1 MRWSYPIRIFSTFFL
16 FLCFRIIGILISIE
30 NKLTKKIDLP
40 TLENR
45 LRTSDL
51 CCGGAIPH
59 LSPEIP
65 THQFYVLHKKLSKM
79 NKPPPPI
86 RLNVLIACEES
97 QTSCM
102 AFRQLGH
109 NAYSCDLQPCSGGHP
124 EWHIQGDALDLLELH
139 WDLVI
144 AHPPC
149 TYLCQGSATRMF
161 PSGVLNPLR
170 LQQAEKAKAFFMAF
184 YNAACPHIAIENP
197 RPLKIVGLPWST
209 QVIEPWQFGE
219 PWSKE
224 THLWLKDL
232 PLLRPTQIVTHHRC
246 FTSAKWDAKSRSKT
260 FAGIA
265 AAWADQ
271 WSRFIL
277 ESDYP

>member
-1 MRWSYPIRIFSTFFL
+1 MRWDEFLTEYPTFFL
-16 FLCFRIIGILISIE
+16 FICFRIILILISFADT
-30 NKLTKKIDLP
+30 LTKKIHLP
-40 TLENR
+40 YMANR

-51 CCGGAIPH
+51 CFCWELFH
-59 LSPEIP
+59 LSPDILS
-65 THQFYVLHKKLSKM
+65 HQFFVSLIKLSKM
-79 NKPPPPI
+79 NRPPPPI

-97 QTSCM
+97 QTSCL

-109 NAYSCDLQPCSGGHP
+109 NAFSCDLLPCSGGHP
-124 EWHIQGDALDLLELH
+124 EWHFQCDALGLLDLH

-149 TYLCQGSATRMF
+149 TYLCQASATRMF
-161 PSGVLNPLR
+161 PNCQLDPQR
-170 LQQAEKAKAFFMAF
+170 LLKAQEAKAFFMAF

-197 RPLKIVGLPWST
+197 RPLKVVGLPWST
-209 QVIEPWQFGE
+209 QVIQPWQFGE

-232 PLLRPTQIVTHHRC
+232 PLLRPTQIETHRKC
-246 FTSAKWDAKSRSKT
+246 FTSAKCDAKSRSKT

-277 ESDYP
+277 ESDYS

>member
-1 MRWSYPIRIFSTFFL
+1 MQSCRIRGNAEVRPPNVSHRQRHEVE
-16 FLCFRIIGILISIE
+16 RIPNGILHLFFVPLFAHNSHSNFGTIATGLIRSF
-30 NKLTKKIDLP
+30 
-40 TLENR
+40 
-45 LRTSDL
+45 
-51 CCGGAIPH
+51 PH
-59 LSPEIP
+59 VSLNGFQI
-65 THQFYVLHKKLSKM
+65 M
-79 NKPPPPI
+79 NKPPPQI
-86 RLNVLIACEES
+86 KLNVLIACEES
-97 QTSCM
+97 QTSCL

-149 TYLCQGSATRMF
+149 TYLSAAAARYMWA
-161 PSGVLNPLR
+161 GHKVNRER
-170 LQQAEKAKAFFMAF
+170 LVKAMQARSFFMNF

-209 QVIEPWQFGE
+209 QVIEPWEFGE

-232 PLLRPTQIVTHHRC
+232 PLLRPTKIVTE
-246 FTSAKWDAKSRSKT
+246 FKSYTHYTKGSVQRSKT
-260 FAGIA
+260 FPGLA

-277 ESDYP
+277 ESDYS

>member
-1 MRWSYPIRIFSTFFL
+1 MRWSYPIRIFSTFIFSISKKDRFDDL
-16 FLCFRIIGILISIE
+16 GKIAPESRFVLSWDNSPPFARNPHTSIFRLTLKTIKKKSI
-30 NKLTKKIDLP
+30 
-40 TLENR
+40 
-45 LRTSDL
+45 
-51 CCGGAIPH
+51 
-59 LSPEIP
+59 
-65 THQFYVLHKKLSKM
+65 M

-97 QTSCM
+97 QTSCL

-124 EWHIQGDALDLLELH
+124 EWHIQGDALDLLENH

-161 PSGVLNPLR
+161 PNGVLNTLR

-232 PLLRPTQIVTHHRC
+232 PLLRPTQIVSHHRC

-260 FAGIA
+260 FPGIA
-265 AAWADQ
+265 AAWANQ

-277 ESDYP
+277 ESDYS

>member
-1 MRWSYPIRIFSTFFL
+1 
-16 FLCFRIIGILISIE
+16 
-30 NKLTKKIDLP
+30 
-40 TLENR
+40 
-45 LRTSDL
+45 
-51 CCGGAIPH
+51 
-59 LSPEIP
+59 
-65 THQFYVLHKKLSKM
+65 M

-97 QTSCM
+97 QTSCL

-124 EWHIQGDALDLLELH
+124 EWHIQDDVLKLLDKK
-139 WDLVI
+139 WDLII

-149 TYLCQGSATRMF
+149 TYLSAAAARYMWAGHKLNEERMMKA
-161 PSGVLNPLR
+161 R
-170 LQQAEKAKAFFMAF
+170 QARSFFMML
-184 YNAACPHIAIENP
+184 YEAACPHIAIENP

-232 PLLRPTQIVTHHRC
+232 PLLRPTQIVTNHRC

-260 FAGIA
+260 FPGIA
-265 AAWADQ
+265 AAWASQ

-277 ESDYP
+277 ESDYS

>member
-1 MRWSYPIRIFSTFFL
+1 MRWDDFLTENPTFFL
-16 FLCFRIIGILISIE
+16 FLCFRIIVVLISIE
-30 NKLTKKIDLP
+30 NRLTKKIDLP
-40 TLENR
+40 TLANR
-45 LRTSDL
+45 LMTSDL
-51 CCGGAIPH
+51 CCSGTIPH
-59 LSPEIP
+59 LSPKIH
-65 THQFYVLHKKLSKM
+65 THQFFVSLKILSKM

-97 QTSCM
+97 QTSCL
-102 AFRQLGH
+102 AFRLLGH

-149 TYLCQGSATRMF
+149 TYLSAAGARYMWA
-161 PSGVLNPLR
+161 GHEINKER
-170 LQQAEKAKAFFMAF
+170 LQKAMQARSFFMKF

-197 RPLKIVGLPWST
+197 RPLKIVRLPWST

-219 PWSKE
+219 AWSKE

-232 PLLRPTQIVTHHRC
+232 PLLRPTNIVSKYKSYTRC
-246 FTSAKWDAKSRSKT
+246 TRGSVQRSKT
-260 FAGIA
+260 FPGLA

>member
-1 MRWSYPIRIFSTFFL
+1 
-16 FLCFRIIGILISIE
+16 
-30 NKLTKKIDLP
+30 
-40 TLENR
+40 
-45 LRTSDL
+45 
-51 CCGGAIPH
+51 
-59 LSPEIP
+59 
-65 THQFYVLHKKLSKM
+65 M

-97 QTSCM
+97 QTSCL

-109 NAYSCDLQPCSGGHP
+109 NAYSCDLQTCSGGHP
-124 EWHIQGDALDLLELH
+124 EWHIQGDALDLLENH

-149 TYLCQGSATRMF
+149 TYLCQGSTTRMF
-161 PSGVLNPLR
+161 PNGVLNPLR

-184 YNAACPHIAIENP
+184 YNADCPHIAIENP
-197 RPLKIVGLPWST
+197 RPLKIVGLPWAT

-232 PLLRPTQIVTHHRC
+232 PLLRPTQIVTDHKC

-260 FAGIA
+260 FPGIA

-277 ESDYP
+277 ESDYSYHFIDVKKMI

>member
-1 MRWSYPIRIFSTFFL
+1 M
-16 FLCFRIIGILISIE
+16 
-30 NKLTKKIDLP
+30 TKKIDLP
-40 TLENR
+40 SSGNR
-45 LRTSDL
+45 SLRAFCVTS
-51 CCGGAIPH
+51 GGLSH
-59 LSPEIP
+59 LSPEIR
-65 THQFYVLHKKLSKM
+65 THQFFVSLKKLSKM

-97 QTSCM
+97 QTSCL

-124 EWHIQGDALDLLELH
+124 EWHIQGDVLELLDKE
-139 WDLVI
+139 WDLII

-161 PSGVLNPLR
+161 PHGVIDPLR
-170 LQQAEKAKAFFMAF
+170 LQQAEKAKAFFMQF

-209 QVIEPWQFGE
+209 QVIEPWDYGE
-219 PWSKE
+219 HWSKE

-232 PLLRPTQIVTHHRC
+232 PLLRPTQIVTNHKC

-265 AAWADQ
+265 AAWAHQ
-271 WSRFIL
+271 WSQFIL
-277 ESDYP
+277 ESDYS

>member
-1 MRWSYPIRIFSTFFL
+1 M
-16 FLCFRIIGILISIE
+16 
-30 NKLTKKIDLP
+30 
-40 TLENR
+40 
-45 LRTSDL
+45 TSVF
-51 CCGGAIPH
+51 CCGGTIPH

-65 THQFYVLHKKLSKM
+65 THAFFVSLKKLSKM
-79 NKPPPPI
+79 NKPPPTI

-102 AFRQLGH
+102 AFRKLGH

-149 TYLCQGSATRMF
+149 TYMCQGSSTSMF
-161 PSGVLNPLR
+161 PNGILDPIR
-170 LQQAEKAKAFFMAF
+170 LQHAKEAKAFFMRF

-209 QVIEPWQFGE
+209 QFIQPYEYGE

-232 PLLRPTQIVTHHRC
+232 PLLRPTQIVSNHRC

-260 FAGIA
+260 FPGIA
-265 AAWADQ
+265 AAWASQ
-271 WSRFIL
+271 WSKFIL
-277 ESDYP
+277 ESDYY

>member
-1 MRWSYPIRIFSTFFL
+1 
-16 FLCFRIIGILISIE
+16 
-30 NKLTKKIDLP
+30 
-40 TLENR
+40 
-45 LRTSDL
+45 
-51 CCGGAIPH
+51 
-59 LSPEIP
+59 
-65 THQFYVLHKKLSKM
+65 M

-97 QTSCM
+97 QTSCIE
-102 AFRQLGH
+102 FRQLGH

-124 EWHIQGDALDLLELH
+124 EWHIQGDVLKLLDKE
-139 WDLVI
+139 WDLII

-161 PSGVLNPLR
+161 PNGVLNPIR
-170 LQQAEKAKAFFMAF
+170 LQQAEKAKAFFMQF

-197 RPLKIVGLPWST
+197 RPLKIVGLPWAT
-209 QVIEPWQFGE
+209 QIIEPWEYGE

-246 FTSAKWDAKSRSKT
+246 FTSAKWDAKARSKT
-260 FAGIA
+260 FQGIA
-265 AAWADQ
+265 AAWAHQ
-271 WSRFIL
+271 WSQFIL
-277 ESDYP
+277 ESDYS